1 MSKLSKR
8 KSIVLV
14 GKRIPTAYEIQK
26 ETTLKAKEVL
36 DQVKEMNHIKN
47 KPVRYD
53 IKRKNTKCT

>member
-36 DQVKEMNHIKN
+36 DKAKEMDHIKN

-53 IKRKNTKCT
+53 IKRKV

>member
-36 DQVKEMNHIKN
+36 EKTKKMDHIKN
-47 KPVRYD
+47 KPVKYD
-53 IKRKNTKCT
+53 IKR

>member
-8 KSIVLV
+8 KSPVLI

-36 DQVKEMNHIKN
+36 EKAKEMEHIKN
-47 KPVRYD
+47 KPIRYELSGQ
-53 IKRKNTKCT
+53 KNVSR

>member
-36 DQVKEMNHIKN
+36 EKTKEMEHIKN

-53 IKRKNTKCT
+53 IKRKVK

>member
-14 GKRIPTAYEIQK
+14 GKRIDTAYERQK
-26 ETTLKAKEVL
+26 NMVLTAKEVL

-53 IKRKNTKCT
+53 IKRKV

>member
-1 MSKLSKR
+1 MKSVSKLSKR

-14 GKRIPTAYEIQK
+14 GKRIPTSYEIQK

-36 DQVKEMNHIKN
+36 EKTKEMNHIKN

-53 IKRKNTKCT
+53 IKR

>member
-1 MSKLSKR
+1 MLRLNNR

-36 DQVKEMNHIKN
+36 EKTKEMEHIKN
-47 KPVRYD
+47 KPVKYD
-53 IKRKNTKCT
+53 IKR

>member
-14 GKRIPTAYEIQK
+14 GKRIPTSYEIQK

-36 DQVKEMNHIKN
+36 EKVKEMEHIKN
-47 KPVRYD
+47 KPVKYD
-53 IKRKNTKCT
+53 IKRKV

>member
-36 DQVKEMNHIKN
+36 EKTKEMDHIKN
-47 KPVRYD
+47 KPVKYD
-53 IKRKNTKCT
+53 IKRKV

>member
-8 KSIVLV
+8 KSPVLV
-14 GKRIPTAYEIQK
+14 GKRIPTSYEIQK

-36 DQVKEMNHIKN
+36 EKTKEMNHIKN

-53 IKRKNTKCT
+53 IKRKV

>member
-14 GKRIPTAYEIQK
+14 GNRIDTAYERQK
-26 ETTLKAKEVL
+26 NIVLTAKEVL
-36 DQVKEMNHIKN
+36 DKAKEMDHIKN

-53 IKRKNTKCT
+53 IKR

>member
-8 KSIVLV
+8 KSPVLV

-36 DQVKEMNHIKN
+36 EKTKEMNHIKN
-47 KPVRYD
+47 RP
-53 IKRKNTKCT
+53 IKYLLK

>member
-8 KSIVLV
+8 KSPVLV

-36 DQVKEMNHIKN
+36 EKTKEMNHIKN
-47 KPVRYD
+47 KPVKYD
-53 IKRKNTKCT
+53 IKRKV

>member
-14 GKRIPTAYEIQK
+14 GKRIPTAYGIQK

-36 DQVKEMNHIKN
+36 EQVKEMNHIKN
-47 KPVRYD
+47 KPVKYLL
-53 IKRKNTKCT
+53 K

>member
-8 KSIVLV
+8 KSIVVV

-26 ETTLKAKEVL
+26 ETTLKAKEM
-36 DQVKEMNHIKN
+36 DHIKN

-53 IKRKNTKCT
+53 IKRKV

>member
-8 KSIVLV
+8 KSIVLI

-36 DQVKEMNHIKN
+36 DKTKEMDHIKN

-53 IKRKNTKCT
+53 IKRKV

>member
-14 GKRIPTAYEIQK
+14 GKRIPTNYEIQK

-36 DQVKEMNHIKN
+36 EQVKEMEHIKN
-47 KPVRYD
+47 KPIRYD
-53 IKRKNTKCT
+53 IKR

>member
-8 KSIVLV
+8 KSPVLV

-36 DQVKEMNHIKN
+36 EKVKEMEHIKN
-47 KPVRYD
+47 KPVRSEEH
-53 IKRKNTKCT
+53 TS

>member
-14 GKRIPTAYEIQK
+14 GNRIDTAYEIQK

-36 DQVKEMNHIKN
+36 EKVKEMEHIKN

-53 IKRKNTKCT
+53 IKRKV

>member
-1 MSKLSKR
+1 MKSVSKLSKR

-36 DQVKEMNHIKN
+36 EQLKEMNHIKN
-47 KPVRYD
+47 KPVKYD
-53 IKRKNTKCT
+53 IKRKV

>member
-36 DQVKEMNHIKN
+36 EKTKEMNHIKN
-47 KPVRYD
+47 KPVKYD
-53 IKRKNTKCT
+53 IKRKV

>member
-26 ETTLKAKEVL
+26 ESTLKAKEVL
-36 DQVKEMNHIKN
+36 EQLKEMNHIKN

-53 IKRKNTKCT
+53 IKRKV

>member
-8 KSIVLV
+8 KSPVLV

-36 DQVKEMNHIKN
+36 EKTKEMDHIKN
-47 KPVRYD
+47 KPVKYD
-53 IKRKNTKCT
+53 IKR

>member
-1 MSKLSKR
+1 MSKLNKR

-36 DQVKEMNHIKN
+36 EQVKEMEHIKN
-47 KPVRYD
+47 KP
-53 IKRKNTKCT
+53 IKYLLK

>member
-1 MSKLSKR
+1 MSKLNKR

-36 DQVKEMNHIKN
+36 DKAKEMEHIKN

-53 IKRKNTKCT
+53 IKRKV

>member
-8 KSIVLV
+8 KSPVLV

-36 DQVKEMNHIKN
+36 QKTKEMEHIKN

-53 IKRKNTKCT
+53 IKRKV

>member
-14 GKRIPTAYEIQK
+14 GKRIPTTYEIQK

-36 DQVKEMNHIKN
+36 EKVKEMNHIKN
-47 KPVRYD
+47 KP
-53 IKRKNTKCT
+53 IKYLLK

>member
-14 GKRIPTAYEIQK
+14 GKRIPTSYEIQK

-36 DQVKEMNHIKN
+36 EKTKEMNHIKN

-53 IKRKNTKCT
+53 IKRKV

>member
-1 MSKLSKR
+1 MKSVSKLSKR

-36 DQVKEMNHIKN
+36 DKTKEMNHIKN
-47 KPVRYD
+47 KPVKYD
-53 IKRKNTKCT
+53 IKR

>member
-8 KSIVLV
+8 KSIVFV

-36 DQVKEMNHIKN
+36 EKTKEMDHIKN
-47 KPVRYD
+47 KPVKYD
-53 IKRKNTKCT
+53 IKRKV

>member
-1 MSKLSKR
+1 MSKLNKR

-36 DQVKEMNHIKN
+36 EKAKEMEHIKN
-47 KPVRYD
+47 KP
-53 IKRKNTKCT
+53 IKYLLK